1 MSKSGKFLGIGMK
14 AVKPIINSL
23 GLNKRRKGHNLL
35 GVIKGVPKEVGL
47 SPAPD
52 FPCQAEWI
60 IPKEENSAKIILFVH
75 GGAYLSGSIISS
87 RPVAGLLCQVTESR
101 VLTFEYG
108 LAPENPFPRA
118 LEDAVK
124 VWKHLTKDYNPKN
137 IVVVGESAGGGLALA
152 LGLYLKDNNMELPIG
167 MVTLSAWADLTITN
181 ESHKT
186 LDKKDPILSSD
197 ELRIAALK
205 YSHGEYLKN
214 PYISPVYGD
223 FTGFCPVLVHV
234 GSDEVLLDDSKI
246 LYERLKEANVEAKLS
261 IFEGMWHVWHGFEV
275 PESIEAL
282 NEIKE
287 FMEGLSDGEEMV

>member
-1 MSKSGKFLGIGMK
+1 VSKSGKFLGIGMK

-118 LEDAVK
+118 LEDTVK

>member
-1 MSKSGKFLGIGMK
+1 M
-14 AVKPIINSL
+14 
-23 GLNKRRKGHNLL
+23 
-35 GVIKGVPKEVGL
+35 
-47 SPAPD
+47 
-52 FPCQAEWI
+52 
-60 IPKEENSAKIILFVH
+60 
-75 GGAYLSGSIISS
+75 SGSIISS
-87 RPVAGLLCQVTESR
+87 NLLQVSYAGLLKAVFNF
-101 VLTFEYG
+101 FEYG

-137 IVVVGESAGGGLALA
+137 IVIVGESAGGGLALA

-261 IFEGMWHVWHGFEV
+261 IFEGMWHVWHGLKC
-275 PESIEAL
+275 P
-282 NEIKE
+282 NQ
-287 FMEGLSDGEEMV
+287 